1 MKIAFISVLFIFILA
16 SSVIFSFDTSEAI
29 DSLNTLGSSTTALRL
44 QEWQIAED
52 KNPATPITNI
62 PALSW
67 QSVKGLK
74 ETERYSTGNWL
85 LKTNLYIPDTLRE
98 RDAIGIFA
106 FNIITAYEIYWD
118 GDLLAQNGT
127 RGISRQEETAGL
139 ANFNVIVPNRHI
151 TPGIHTVL
159 LRISN
164 YNTGSPWRF
173 LYGEVIVGKYKP
185 VLSSLFTSGR
195 TAFFMTG
202 ILLIAFLFNLFL
214 FITRHRRTEHL
225 LFSLFCLTV
234 IFDYLVSQAS
244 FLLDLSTSYIHFEYW
259 FYQVNTLLFT
269 TLFPAFLIFSFSLP
283 KRNILAIVSVILLVY
298 IFVADMKNMFDV
310 LSFSVLAIASVISGL
325 ALKLKREG
333 SVVIA
338 GGILLSWGAYFLG
351 FAFAGLASVMV
362 ICSSFSIAHQFA
374 TKEKEEKEAKLKST
388 LLELELLKKN
398 INPHFVL
405 NTLTSIIVWLRR
417 DSGAAIK
424 LIEAL
429 AEEFRIINQVSA
441 LKQIPVNQ
449 EIDLC
454 KAHLKIMGFRRGAE
468 YKFETINIDGTE
480 TVPPMIFH
488 TLVENGLTHGFEK
501 KINGTFILQ
510 KTKLADSTEFIL
522 SNDGEFNTE
531 DTKGSTGFGMRYVKS
546 RLEESYPGKW
556 SISSEQTDGG
566 WETKIIIRGY

>member
-1 MKIAFISVLFIFILA
+1 MA
-16 SSVIFSFDTSEAI
+16 SSALFGSDDPTVRDTFNIF
-29 DSLNTLGSSTTALRL
+29 GVSTTALRL
-44 QEWQIAED
+44 REWQIAED
-52 KNPATPITNI
+52 KNPSTPVTSL
-62 PALSW
+62 PALVW
-67 QSVKGLK
+67 QSVKELK

-98 RDAIGIFA
+98 QDVIGIFS

-127 RGISRQEETAGL
+127 RGKSRQEETAGR
-139 ANFNVIVPNRHI
+139 ANFNVIVPNRLA
-151 TPGIHTVL
+151 TPGSHTVL

-164 YNTGSPWRF
+164 YNTVSPWRF
-173 LYGEVIVGKYKP
+173 LYGDVVVGKYKA
-185 VLSSLFTSGR
+185 VLDSLFTSGR
-195 TAFFMTG
+195 TASFMTG

-234 IFDYLVSQAS
+234 IFDYLVSQAA
-244 FLLDLSTSYIHFEYW
+244 FLFDLSVSFIHFEYW

-269 TLFPAFLIFSFSLP
+269 TLFPAFLIYSFSLP
-283 KRNILAIVSVILLVY
+283 KRTIIVTVSAILLVY
-298 IFVADMKNMFDV
+298 VFIADMRNMFTV
-310 LSFSVLAIASVISGL
+310 LSFTVLAIASIISGR
-325 ALKLKREG
+325 ALILKREG
-333 SVVIA
+333 SIVIA
-338 GGILLSWGAYFLG
+338 AGILLSWGAYFLG

-362 ICSSFSIAHQFA
+362 ICSSFSIAQQFA
-374 TKEKEEKEAKLKST
+374 IKEKEEKEAKLKST

-405 NTLTSIIVWLRR
+405 DTLTSIIVWLRR
-417 DSGAAIK
+417 DSASAVK

-441 LKQIPVNQ
+441 LKQIPVTQ

-454 KAHLKIMGFRRGAE
+454 KAHLKIMGYRRGAE
-468 YKFETINIDGTE
+468 YKFETVNIDGTE

-510 KTKLADSTEFIL
+510 KTKQTDSTEFIL

-566 WETKIIIRGY
+566 WETKIVIRGY